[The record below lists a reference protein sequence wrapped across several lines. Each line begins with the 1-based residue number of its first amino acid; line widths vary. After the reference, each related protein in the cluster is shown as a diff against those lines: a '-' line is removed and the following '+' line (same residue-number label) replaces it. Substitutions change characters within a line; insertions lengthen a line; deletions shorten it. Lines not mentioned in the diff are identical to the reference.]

1 MVSFTSVASAVST
14 EPPQHEEHE
23 EHELPMA
30 AQSLPMPTDAP
41 ASDDVVHP
49 NQKARCA
56 AWAAVGECERNELYM
71 AEQAR
76 GLHPISA

>member
-1 MVSFTSVASAVST
+1 MGRPWYKPST
-14 EPPQHEEHE
+14 Y
-23 EHELPMA
+23 A
-30 AQSLPMPTDAP
+30 ANANATAP
-41 ASDDVVHP
+41 LACADRE
-49 NQKARCA
+49 ARCA